1 MKRFFE
7 FGVKPQFGRPGP
19 RGTGGDLPPRL
30 YGIIAEFPSPERL
43 LEAVKRSRA
52 AGYQVMEAYTP
63 YPVEGLV
70 EAIGHGP
77 SRVPLLVLIGGI
89 LGGAGGYALQYW
101 ASVIEYPLNIGGRP
115 FHSWPSFIPATFE
128 MTILVAGIFA
138 VLGMLILNGL
148 PMPYHPVFNV
158 PRFEHASS
166 DAFFL
171 TIETA
176 DPKFDQHATRKFLE
190 DLHPLGVFDI
200 AA

>member
-1 MKRFFE
+1 MAE
-7 FGVKPQFGRPGP
+7 LDTPLSQ
-19 RGTGGDLPPRL
+19 
-30 YGIIAEFPSPERL
+30 YGLMAEFPSAATLVTAARRAREAGYTKVDAYAPLPIEELNDALKLPRNRVPLVVL
-43 LEAVKRSRA
+43 LGGLTGMA
-52 AGYQVMEAYTP
+52 AGY
-63 YPVEGLV
+63 GL
-70 EAIGHGP
+70 E
-77 SRVPLLVLIGGI
+77 
-89 LGGAGGYALQYW
+89 YW
-101 ASVIEYPLNIGGRP
+101 ASVIHYPLNIGGRP
-115 FHSWPSFIPATFE
+115 FHSIPAFIVPAYET
-128 MTILVAGIFA
+128 TILFA
-138 VLGMLILNGL
+138 SLAALIGMVLLNRL